1 MLSTSAR
8 LLRLLSLLQAR
19 PVWSGADLAAR
30 LEVTARSLRRDVERL
45 RELGYPV
52 DSARGVGGGYRLG
65 AGRELPPLLLDDD
78 EAVTVAVALQSAAT
92 GPLLEGG
99 ETALRALA
107 KLEQVLPTR
116 LRRQVQA
123 LSVAVVLAGRQ
134 EADTIAPDL
143 LATLARACRDA
154 ERTRFDYRRRDGTES
169 RRHSEPYRLVST
181 GRRWYLVAHDL
192 EREAWRTFRVD
203 RISAARGTG
212 ARFARTEQPDAAT
225 MVARA
230 IGLTTYPCQAT
241 LRLHL
246 SLEQA
251 RDRFGGA
258 QLLQAETATTCVL
271 TAGADSWR
279 TIAVYLLGTGTRF
292 TVLGP
297 DDMRQAVREL
307 ATELAEASG
316 TE

>member
-19 PVWSGADLAAR
+19 SVCSGGDLAER
-30 LEVTARSLRRDVERL
+30 LEVTPRSLRRDVERL

-52 DSARGVGGGYRLG
+52 EGARGVGGGYRLG

-99 ETALRALA
+99 ETALRALT

-116 LRRQVQA
+116 LRREVEA
-123 LSVAVVLAGRQ
+123 LSVAVVLAGRR

-154 ERTRFDYRRRDGTES
+154 ERARFDYRSRDGQDS
-169 RRHSEPYRLVST
+169 RRHVEPYRLVST

-192 EREAWRTFRVD
+192 ERGAWRTFRVD
-203 RISAARGTG
+203 RIITVRGTG
-212 ARFARTEQPDAAT
+212 ARFARTEEPDAAA
-225 MVARA
+225 MVAKA
-230 IGLTTYPCQAT
+230 VGATVYPCQAT

-246 SLEQA
+246 SLAQA
-251 RDRFGGA
+251 RERYGAA
-258 QLLQAETATTCVL
+258 QLLEPETATTCLL

-279 TIAVYLLGTGTRF
+279 AIAVYLLGTGTRF

-297 DDMRQAVREL
+297 DQMRHAVRDLAIEL
-307 ATELAEASG
+307 TGAG
-316 TE
+316 

>member
-1 MLSTSAR
+1 MLTTSAR

-19 PVWSGADLAAR
+19 PVWSGADLAER
-30 LEVTARSLRRDVERL
+30 LEVAPRSLRRDVERL

-99 ETALRALA
+99 ETALRALT

-116 LRRQVQA
+116 LRRQVEA
-123 LSVAVVLAGRQ
+123 LSVSVVLTGRR

-143 LATLARACRDA
+143 LAALARACRDA
-154 ERTRFDYRRRDGTES
+154 ERARFDYRSRDGKES
-169 RRHSEPYRLVST
+169 RRHVEPYRLVST

-192 EREAWRTFRVD
+192 NREAWRTFRVD
-203 RISAARGTG
+203 RISAAQGTG
-212 ARFARTEQPDAAT
+212 ARFARTEQPDAAA

-230 IGLTTYPCQAT
+230 VGLTAYPCQAT

-251 RDRFGGA
+251 RDRYGA
-258 QLLQAETATTCVL
+258 SQLLEAETDTTCVL

-297 DDMRQAVREL
+297 DEMREAVHEL
-307 ATELAEASG
+307 AAELTSSA
-316 TE
+316 

>member
-1 MLSTSAR
+1 MLTTSAR

-19 PVWSGADLAAR
+19 PMWGGADLAER
-30 LEVTARSLRRDVERL
+30 LEVTPRSLRRDIERL

-52 DSARGVGGGYRLG
+52 EGARGVGGGYRLG

-99 ETALRALA
+99 ETALRALT
-107 KLEQVLPTR
+107 KLEQVLPSR
-116 LRRQVQA
+116 LRRQVEA
-123 LSVAVVLAGRQ
+123 LSVAVVLAGRR

-143 LATLARACRDA
+143 LGALARACRDA
-154 ERTRFDYRRRDGTES
+154 ERARFDYRSRDGQES
-169 RRHSEPYRLVST
+169 RRHTEPYRLVST
-181 GRRWYLVAHDL
+181 GRRWYLVAHDI
-192 EREAWRTFRVD
+192 ERNAWRTFRVD
-203 RISAARGTG
+203 RISAVRATG
-212 ARFARTEQPDAAT
+212 ARSTRTEQPDAAAL
-225 MVARA
+225 VARA

-251 RDRFGGA
+251 RDRYGAA
-258 QLLQAETATTCVL
+258 QLLEAETATTCLL

-297 DDMRQAVREL
+297 DEMRQAVREL
-307 ATELAEASG
+307 ATELAGAS
-316 TE
+316 

>member
-8 LLRLLSLLQAR
+8 LLRLLSLLQVR
-19 PVWSGADLAAR
+19 PVWGGAELAER
-30 LEVTARSLRRDVERL
+30 LEVTPRSLRRDVERL

-52 DSARGVGGGYRLG
+52 EGARGVGGGYRLG

-107 KLEQVLPTR
+107 KLEQVLPAR

-123 LSVAVVLAGRQ
+123 LSMSVVLAGRQ

-143 LATLARACRDA
+143 LAALARACRDA
-154 ERTRFDYRRRDGTES
+154 ERARFAYRSRDGQES
-169 RRHSEPYRLVST
+169 RRHVEPYRLVST

-192 EREAWRTFRVD
+192 ERAAWRTFRVD
-203 RISAARGTG
+203 RIGAVQATG
-212 ARFARTEQPDAAT
+212 ARFTRPEQPDAAA

-230 IGLTTYPCQAT
+230 IGLTTYPCQAA

-251 RDRFGGA
+251 RGRFGGA
-258 QLLQAETATTCVL
+258 QLLEAETATTCVL

-292 TVLGP
+292 TVLSP
-297 DDMRQAVREL
+297 DEMRHAVRTLASEL
-307 ATELAEASG
+307 SDAG
-316 TE
+316 